1 MAERNEDPSAV
12 ETPLPSSMPG
22 SLLPPSL
29 PRSLLP
35 SAASAV
41 RTKRSAT
48 GLSALALVAFLGVLY
63 LAHPVAMGL
72 AVGTAMA
79 FTSEPLYRAL
89 RGKLGHR
96 RTLASILTT
105 LTGGLAGFLL
115 LAVVLWVAIGE
126 IIDLVGDLRIPS
138 GSEVLGERG
147 RYLAERLHVRPE
159 AVFER
164 LNAALVAVSERA
176 AGAVA
181 GLLSTTTSLILT
193 VIIAFFTMYYMLL
206 EWPKLVRRLER
217 SLPLEPRHTRALA
230 AEFRSVGKS
239 ALVGTMGTSLVQGIF
254 AAIGYSLAGIPQPLL
269 WGTVTLLASFL
280 PVVGTTIIW
289 IPIGI
294 VSIASGHVA
303 AGVFTFVWGFFVT
316 TGFADYV
323 IRPRLVGSDG
333 HVHPLPLL
341 VSLLSGVEL
350 FGLMG
355 LIVGPMLMSLCLA
368 VLRIYALERGKDP
381 PEPAGPTRSS
391 APPDDSG

>member
-1 MAERNEDPSAV
+1 MGEGSEDKSPV
-12 ETPLPSSMPG
+12 ETPLPSSMPGSFRSSSMPG

-29 PRSLLP
+29 P
-35 SAASAV
+35 AF
-41 RTKRSAT
+41 RTKRSGS
-48 GLSALALVAFLGVLY
+48 GLSALALIALLGVAY

-89 RGKLGHR
+89 LARLGHR
-96 RTLASILTT
+96 RILASMLTT

-115 LAVVLWVAIGE
+115 LAVVLYVAVAE
-126 IIDLVGDLRIPS
+126 IITLVAEIRIPS
-138 GSEVLGERG
+138 SSEALGDRG

-164 LNAALVAVSERA
+164 LNAALGAISERA

-181 GLLSTTTSLILT
+181 SLLSTTTGLVLT
-193 VIIAFFTMYYMLL
+193 VIISFVTMYYVLL
-206 EWPKLVRRLER
+206 EWPRLVRRLER

-239 ALVGTMGTSLVQGIF
+239 ALVGTMGTSLVQGMF
-254 AAIGYSLAGIPQPLL
+254 AAVGYSLAGIPQPLL

-280 PVVGTTIIW
+280 PVVGTTIVW

-294 VSIASGHVA
+294 VSIANGHVA
-303 AGVFTFVWGFFVT
+303 GGVFTFVWGFFVT
-316 TGFADYV
+316 TGFADYFV
-323 IRPRLVGSDG
+323 RPRLVGSDG

-341 VSLLSGVEL
+341 VSLLGGVEL

-355 LIVGPMLMSLCLA
+355 LIVGPILMSLCLA
-368 VLRIYALERGKDP
+368 VLRIYALERGKDAP
-381 PEPAGPTRSS
+381 HLGEPSRRS
-391 APPDDSG
+391 APPTGAE